1 MGFEARFS
9 PPFVSVAEFITVR
22 FQPDRSGRRTG
33 FRRVSV
39 AEFITVRFQPETKVD
54 GACDDFSFSS

>member
-22 FQPDRSGRRTG
+22 FQPQDAQDNLARI
-33 FRRVSV
+33 
-39 AEFITVRFQPETKVD
+39 EFQ
-54 GACDDFSFSS
+54 

>member
-22 FQPDRSGRRTG
+22 FQPSRGNLRCRG
-33 FRRVSV
+33 GEKVSV
-39 AEFITVRFQPETKVD
+39 AEFITVRFQRR
-54 GACDDFSFSS
+54 